1 MMKAISWELQG
12 VSCFHRGYVGD
23 PSDLHIGKSN
33 VIHVQPLSIITNSTT
48 VN

>member
-1 MMKAISWELQG
+1 MMKALSRELQG

-23 PSDLHIGKSN
+23 PSDLYIGKSN
-33 VIHVQPLSIITNSTT
+33 VIHVQPLSIIIDSTT